1 VRVLHSRVLDAAG
14 IDDPA
19 LRASYLRCRAL
30 HARHGRTYYLA
41 TRLLPVA
48 RRPYVWALYGFARY
62 ADEIV
67 DDLAATAS
75 PARRARRLTEW
86 SAHRLSELHAGV
98 SSDPI
103 GMAMVDT
110 VQTWDIPVEHVA
122 AFLDSMRADL
132 TVHQYETFDDLLGY
146 MHGSAAVIGL
156 QMLPVLG
163 PLTPEAAE
171 PAMALGIAFQ
181 LTNFVRDVAE
191 DLARG
196 RLYLPL
202 EDLERFGVTRAE
214 LERGE
219 FSAPARELVR
229 FQVERTRHW
238 YDRARPGLDL
248 LEPAGRE
255 CIRAAFVLYAGI
267 LDQIERVGY
276 DVLRGRVGVPR
287 GTRARVGSG
296 AYLRARRA
304 WPSAAAS
311 RRPNQS
317 HQIQVHSTS
326 AKPNNRSS
334 TGA

>member
-19 LRASYLRCRAL
+19 LRASYLRCRDL

-41 TRLLPVA
+41 TRLLPAA

-67 DDLAATAS
+67 DDLSVDT
-75 PARRARRLTEW
+75 PPTQRARRLTEW
-86 SAHRLSELHAGV
+86 SAQRMQELRAGASV
-98 SSDPI
+98 DPI

-110 VQTWDIPVEHVA
+110 VATWDIPVEHVA
-122 AFLDSMRADL
+122 AFLDSMHADL
-132 TVHQYETFDDLLGY
+132 TVCQYATFDDLLGY

-163 PLTPEAAE
+163 PVGPTATE
-171 PAMALGIAFQ
+171 PAKALGIAFQ
-181 LTNFVRDVAE
+181 LTNFIRDVAE

-202 EDLERFGVTRAE
+202 EDLDRFGVRRAD
-214 LERGE
+214 LARGE
-219 FSAPARELVR
+219 FSPAVRELIR
-229 FQVERTRHW
+229 FQVERTRLW

-267 LDQIERVGY
+267 LDRIEAVDY
-276 DVLRGRVGVPR
+276 DVLRGRVGVPSL
-287 GTRARVGSG
+287 TRARVGYA

-304 WPSAAAS
+304 WPSAS
-311 RRPNQS
+311 PRPNQS

-326 AKPNNRSS
+326 AKPNSRSS
-334 TGA
+334 SGA